1 VFSNDVLNS
10 VFRLVCLAVLK
21 VHHLRSFSV
30 LSGSLN
36 CSWLG
41 FCGMFSS
48 NVVNIIFRAVSEDFN
63 SMYFQRCGQSIQVF
77 EYSGYDPVKR
87 RRKVRYLGSFSVLSG
102 PPAKLSDRLQAALN
116 TPERQQK
123 FEALLSDFLA
133 REKAT
138 LSRHLEESILEN
150 LARLNEQL
158 QQAIQLGC
166 LSYKAAKA
174 IQKEA
179 ETLHKNAKKLGAR
192 QKQLPLA
199 DLHQAGGQQV

>member
-1 VFSNDVLNS
+1 
-10 VFRLVCLAVLK
+10 
-21 VHHLRSFSV
+21 
-30 LSGSLN
+30 
-36 CSWLG
+36 
-41 FCGMFSS
+41 
-48 NVVNIIFRAVSEDFN
+48 
-63 SMYFQRCGQSIQVF
+63 MYFQFCRHTIQVF

-102 PPAKLSDRLQAALN
+102 FPAKLSDRLQAALD

-133 REKAT
+133 REQAT
-138 LSRHLEESILEN
+138 LSRQLGESILEN

-166 LSYKAAKA
+166 LSYEAAKA

-192 QKQLPLA
+192 QKPKSAAQLPLV